1 MSCTNDLCLENQ
13 TATRADHATLF
24 VSLELSRK
32 KWLVTSLSPGSD
44 KMSKHTVAG
53 GDGDALLALL
63 RRLAAKALA
72 RVGKPVNIVSI
83 HEAGLD
89 GFSVHRLLEKNGV
102 ASYVVDPASIA
113 VPRRAR
119 RAKTDAID
127 GETLPRQQRAQQ
139 RLAINGIG
147 LRSPRTSRN
156 GDRCRIDDI
165 AGDAILLEQSMHG
178 KAVKPGLVDRDD
190 VHRLADPSERF
201 RRQPAQKR
209 EQRISVA
216 ARDRMLGHFVAA
228 RRQRGH
234 EPLLAAQ
241 FQRDE
246 KRGMIGAGGG
256 LILEAEIVGARHRL
270 PPDEGF

>member
-1 MSCTNDLCLENQ
+1 
-13 TATRADHATLF
+13 
-24 VSLELSRK
+24 
-32 KWLVTSLSPGSD
+32 
-44 KMSKHTVAG
+44 
-53 GDGDALLALL
+53 
-63 RRLAAKALA
+63 
-72 RVGKPVNIVSI
+72 
-83 HEAGLD
+83 
-89 GFSVHRLLEKNGV
+89 
-102 ASYVVDPASIA
+102 
-113 VPRRAR
+113 
-119 RAKTDAID
+119 
-127 GETLPRQQRAQQ
+127 
-139 RLAINGIG
+139 
-147 LRSPRTSRN
+147 
-156 GDRCRIDDI
+156 
-165 AGDAILLEQSMHG
+165 MHG